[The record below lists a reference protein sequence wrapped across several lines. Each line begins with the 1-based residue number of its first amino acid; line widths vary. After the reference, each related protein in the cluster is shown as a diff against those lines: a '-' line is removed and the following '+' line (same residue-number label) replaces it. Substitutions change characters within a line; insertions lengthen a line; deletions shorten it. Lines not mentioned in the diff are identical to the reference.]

1 MSEDKSTEDMIENI
15 KETVEDTVEVA
26 KETAEDVMENIQE
39 VVEDTVDAVEDAAD
53 KAKPALMKLKE
64 ENPKVFYGGIA
75 GVVIVLGLFFL
86 SGGDSSKTQ
95 HNTQQTAISIGQT
108 YTLSAPNAVG
118 SEATL
123 KILKVPGSM
132 ASFDNSEDVVC
143 NAPVGTS
150 VVAKGFQDAFG
161 KKQLFV
167 QVEIQQEVAD
177 CRQGV
182 KGWTLKNNLK

>member
-1 MSEDKSTEDMIENI
+1 
-15 KETVEDTVEVA
+15 
-26 KETAEDVMENIQE
+26 
-39 VVEDTVDAVEDAAD
+39 
-53 KAKPALMKLKE
+53 MKLKE
-64 ENPKVFYGGIA
+64 ENPKLFYVGIA
-75 GVVIVLGLFFL
+75 GVVLVLGLFFL

-95 HNTQQTAISIGQT
+95 HTQQTAISIGQS
-108 YTLSAPNAVG
+108 YTLKAPNAVG
-118 SEATL
+118 ETFL

-132 ASFDNSEDVVC
+132 ASFDNPEDIVC
-143 NAPVGTS
+143 SAPVGTPVIPRS
-150 VVAKGFQDAFG
+150 FQDAFG

>member
-1 MSEDKSTEDMIENI
+1 MSEDKSTEDAIENI
-15 KETVEDTVEVA
+15 KETVED
-26 KETAEDVMENIQE
+26 
-39 VVEDTVDAVEDAAD
+39 VVEDVKEKVEEAVDAVEDAVD
-53 KAKPALMKLKE
+53 NAKPALMKLKE
-64 ENPKVFYGGIA
+64 ENPKMFYGGIA
-75 GVVIVLGLFFL
+75 GVVLVLGLFFL

-95 HNTQQTAISIGQT
+95 HTQQTAISIGQT

-118 SEATL
+118 GEKTTL

-150 VVAKGFQDAFG
+150 VIAKSFQDAFG

>member
-1 MSEDKSTEDMIENI
+1 MSEDKSTDDVIENI
-15 KETVEDTVEVA
+15 KETVEDAVEVA
-26 KETAEDVMENIQE
+26 KETAEDIVENIQE
-39 VVEDTVDAVEDAAD
+39 VVEDTVDAVEDAVD
-53 KAKPALMKLKE
+53 KAKPPLMKLKE

-75 GVVIVLGLFFL
+75 GVVVVLGLFFM

-95 HNTQQTAISIGQT
+95 HTQQTTISIGQS
-108 YTLSAPNAVG
+108 YTLNAPNSVG
-118 SEATL
+118 ETTSL

-132 ASFDNSEDVVC
+132 ASFDNPEDIIC
-143 NAPVGTS
+143 KAPVGTPVIARS
-150 VVAKGFQDAFG
+150 FQDAFG